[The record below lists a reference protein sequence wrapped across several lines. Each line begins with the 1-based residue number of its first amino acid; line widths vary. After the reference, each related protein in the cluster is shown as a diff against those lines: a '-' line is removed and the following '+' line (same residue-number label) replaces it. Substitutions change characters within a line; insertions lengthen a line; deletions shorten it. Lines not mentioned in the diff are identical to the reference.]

1 MSFVAYQDAKEIG
14 DRFLDLLSAR
24 GITPPTRSAT
34 ESEMLSLVELLEIWR
49 DPVRAHDMPP
59 HVIRQAAGLHDP
71 AAKVL
76 SSESLPE
83 FNSFEKHLTM
93 IGEAKAFTTITQ
105 STVAD
110 GRDDISRKMAELY
123 VGCLAIHCGDQVSLD
138 DPKEAKG
145 DNPDVIFSYDG
156 RTWAIAVKTLVS
168 AKHGQTIYDNIYKA
182 AQQINASSA
191 EIGLIVINAKNVIDH
206 DKLWSPEQ
214 QYVNVDQA
222 VEVLTAELRRLA
234 DLAAKD
240 RPDTDWNRVFSGK
253 AAPPILFMGQSV
265 ACLPIGRAFRAP
277 TPLKAMFAFDAG
289 LEWDPVGEQLATCLN
304 HWMQTLVRENVGPPP
319 S

>member
-1 MSFVAYQDAKEIG
+1 
-14 DRFLDLLSAR
+14 
-24 GITPPTRSAT
+24 
-34 ESEMLSLVELLEIWR
+34 
-49 DPVRAHDMPP
+49 
-59 HVIRQAAGLHDP
+59 
-71 AAKVL
+71 
-76 SSESLPE
+76 
-83 FNSFEKHLTM
+83 M
-93 IGEAKAFTTITQ
+93 IGAAKAFTTITQ

-123 VGCLAIHCGDQVSLD
+123 VGCLAIHCGDHVSLD

-240 RPDTDWNRVFSGK
+240 CPDTDWNRVFSGK

-277 TPLKAMFAFDAG
+277 TPLKAMFDLMLVLSG
-289 LEWDPVGEQLATCLN
+289 ILLANSLLPALIIGCK
-304 HWMQTLVRENVGPPP
+304 HWFAKT
-319 S
+319 